1 MTPQIATTLGILL
14 VAVFL
19 LITERFRS
27 DLIALLV
34 LLSLAFSRLVTPAEA
49 LSGFSNPAVV
59 TIWAM
64 FILSAGLART
74 GVADWLGRLILRLGS
89 KQEARLLLLIIL
101 VAAGL
106 SAFMNAT
113 GVVAMLLPVVSVL
126 SRKQRMPASKLL
138 MPVAVGTLLGGVNT
152 LIGTAPNILVSN
164 ALNEFRG
171 LQFHFFDFLKAGL
184 PVTLGGI
191 AFMVVIGRRLLPK
204 RDLAKELRRMDR
216 EAGTVFG
223 LEERLFALRLPQNCS
238 LAGKRLAESRLGTAL
253 KLNVIG
259 IFRKK
264 KTQLAP
270 GPNTI
275 LHGGDQLLVLGKP
288 DWLEELVSGHTLVLE
303 KGNGASSANARLKL
317 AVKNLASSQIALGEF
332 VIPEESRLVGQS
344 LAQLNFRK
352 QYRANVLA
360 IWHGGR
366 AVRTNFQDVML
377 QAGDRLLLQASR
389 VQLNKLRNSKDVVST
404 GKDDLG
410 EYELE
415 QRLLL
420 MTVPKRSRLV
430 GKNLAQSELADS
442 FGLSVLGI
450 IRDNKTKLM
459 PKPREKLRAGDRLVV
474 EGRLEDVELLRALQ
488 ELQIEDGEA
497 PRLTDLESEDIG
509 LVEVVVSPH
518 SDLGGKSLRDIQ
530 FREKYGLNV
539 LAIWRGGRAYRS
551 NLREMPLHVGDSLL
565 VYGNRN
571 QIKLL
576 AQEPKFL
583 VMSQELQEAPK
594 REKARLAVLIMA
606 AVVAVVAMGWLPIEI
621 AAVAGAVLM
630 VITRCLNM
638 EEAQKSIQWP
648 AVFLIAGMLPLGI
661 ALQNSGSAV
670 LLGRV
675 AFAAAGGWDTT
686 MLLAIIFLISNL
698 LAQVIPSPVVAV
710 LMSSIVLNTSAGL
723 AASPQA
729 LLLTIAMGAAIPLL
743 FPISH
748 PANLLVMGPG
758 GYRFTDYTK
767 VGLPLTLLVLLITV
781 VAMPYFWPLP

>member
-1 MTPQIATTLGILL
+1 MTPQIAITLGILL

-34 LLSLAFSRLVTPAEA
+34 LLSLALTRLVTPAEA

-59 TIWAM
+59 TIWSM

-89 KQEARLLLLIIL
+89 KQEARLLLLIML
-101 VAAGL
+101 VAAAL

-113 GVVAMLLPVVSVL
+113 GVVAMLLPVVTVL

-171 LQFHFFDFLKAGL
+171 VQFHFFDFLKAGL

-204 RDLAKELRRMDR
+204 RDLAKELRRMDA
-216 EAGTVFG
+216 EAGVVFG
-223 LEERLFALRLPQNCS
+223 LEERLFALRLPQNCL

-259 IFRKK
+259 IIRKK
-264 KTQLAP
+264 KTHLAP

-332 VIPEESRLVGQS
+332 AIPDGSRLIGQS

-352 QYRANVLA
+352 QYRSNVLA

-377 QAGDRLLLQASR
+377 QAGHRLLLQASR
-389 VQLNKLRNSKDVVST
+389 VQLNKLRDSKDFAIT
-404 GKDDLG
+404 GKEDLG
-410 EYELE
+410 VYELE

-450 IRDNKTKLM
+450 IRDGKSKPM

-488 ELQIEDGEA
+488 ELQMEDGEA
-497 PRLTDLESEDIG
+497 PRLSDLESEDIG

-518 SDLGGKSLRDIQ
+518 SDLGGKSLRDVQ
-530 FREKYGLNV
+530 FREKYSLNV
-539 LAIWRGGRAYRS
+539 LAVWRGGRAYRS
-551 NLREMPLHVGDSLL
+551 NLRELPLHVGDSLL

-576 AQEPKFL
+576 AQEPQFL

-594 REKARLAVLIMA
+594 REKALLAVLIMA
-606 AVVAVVAMGWLPIEI
+606 AVVATVALGWLPIEI

-630 VITRCLNM
+630 VMTRCLNM
-638 EEAQKSIQWP
+638 EEAQKSIRWP

-686 MLLAIIFLISNL
+686 KLLAIIFLISNL
-698 LAQVIPSPVVAV
+698 LAQVVPSPVVAV

-743 FPISH
+743 LPISH

-767 VGLPLTLLVLLITV
+767 VGLPLTMLILLITV

>member
-1 MTPQIATTLGILL
+1 MTPQIAVTLGILL
-14 VAVFL
+14 AAVFL

-27 DLIALLV
+27 DLLALLV
-34 LLSLAFSRLVTPAEA
+34 LLSLALSRLVTPAEA

-89 KQEARLLLLIIL
+89 KQEARVLLLIML
-101 VAAGL
+101 VSAGL
-106 SAFMNAT
+106 SAFMNST

-171 LQFHFFDFLKAGL
+171 VQFHFFDFLKAGL

-216 EAGTVFG
+216 EAGNVFG
-223 LEERLFALRLPQNCS
+223 LEERLFSLRLPQDS
-238 LAGKRLAESRLGTAL
+238 LLAGKRLAESRLGTAL

-259 IFRKK
+259 INRKK
-264 KTQLAP
+264 KIQLAP

-288 DWLEELVSGHTLVLE
+288 DWLEELISGHTLVLE
-303 KGNGASSANARLKL
+303 KGNGAISTNARLKL
-317 AVKNLASSQIALGEF
+317 AVKNLVSSQIALAEL
-332 VIPEESRLVGQS
+332 VIPEDSRLIGQS
-344 LAQLNFRK
+344 LAQLDFRE

-366 AVRTNFQDVML
+366 ALRTNFQDVML
-377 QAGDRLLLQASR
+377 QTGDRLLLQASR
-389 VQLNKLRNSKDVVST
+389 VQFNKLSDSKDFANI
-404 GKDDLG
+404 GKGGLG
-410 EYELE
+410 AYELE

-420 MTVPKRSRLV
+420 MTVPKKSRLV

-450 IRDNKTKLM
+450 IRDGKTKLM
-459 PKPREKLRAGDRLVV
+459 PKPKERLRAGDRLVV

-488 ELQIEDGEA
+488 QLQMEEGQA
-497 PRLTDLESEDIG
+497 PGLTDLESEDIG

-530 FREKYGLNV
+530 FREKYGVNV

-565 VYGNRN
+565 VYGDRT

-576 AQEPKFL
+576 AQEPQFL

-594 REKARLAVLIMA
+594 HEKARLAVLIMS
-606 AVVAVVAMGWLPIEI
+606 AVVAAVALGWLPIEI

-630 VITRCLNM
+630 VMSRCLNM

-648 AVFLIAGMLPLGI
+648 VVFLIAGMLPLGI
-661 ALQNSGSAV
+661 ALQNSGSAA
-670 LLGRV
+670 LLGRM

-686 MLLAIIFLISNL
+686 KLLTILFLVSNL
-698 LAQVIPSPVVAV
+698 FAQVIPPPVVAV

-743 FPISH
+743 SPISH